1 MLISEQYYLNKS
13 KFLVAADCIVFGF
26 KDKELHILL
35 TRRPVQPQYGEWSL
49 MGGFVGEN
57 ESLETA
63 AKKVLFEYTQQRGIY
78 MEQVNAYGEVD
89 RDTGGRVISVAFY
102 ALVRLEEFDTSLAQ
116 KFDAR
121 WINIKDLPQLV
132 FDHNKMVED
141 ALTLLRFKVSMQ
153 PIIFNFFDGKFTLPA
168 LQDLYEAIYQRP
180 IDKRNFRKKLASM
193 DILDKLDIKET
204 VSSKRGA
211 FYYIFNEEK
220 YKAYLASGKYYS
232 L

>member
-1 MLISEQYYLNKS
+1 MANQYYLNKS

-35 TRRPVQPQYGEWSL
+35 TRRPVEPLAGEWSL
-49 MGGFVGEN
+49 MGGFVAEN
-57 ESLETA
+57 ESLEDA
-63 AKKVLFEYTQQRGIY
+63 AKKVLFDYTQQKGIY
-78 MEQVNAYGEVD
+78 MEQVNAYGKIN
-89 RDTGGRVISVAFY
+89 RDLGGRVISVAFY

-121 WINIKDLPQLV
+121 WINIKELPHLI

-153 PIIFNFFDGKFTLPA
+153 PIIFEFFDEKFTLPA

-180 IDKRNFRKKLASM
+180 IDKRNFRKKISSM
-193 DILDKLDIKET
+193 NILDKLDIKDT
-204 VSSKRGA
+204 LSSKRGA
-211 FYYIFNEEK
+211 FYYVFNEDK
-220 YKAYLASGKYYS
+220 YQEFLASGKYYS